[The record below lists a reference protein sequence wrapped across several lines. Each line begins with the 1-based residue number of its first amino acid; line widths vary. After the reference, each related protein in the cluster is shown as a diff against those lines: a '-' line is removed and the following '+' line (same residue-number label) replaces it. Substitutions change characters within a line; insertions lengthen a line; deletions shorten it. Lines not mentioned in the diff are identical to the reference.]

1 MANTELNSNT
11 KTEIEDKSSL
21 KGTMVSVSFLGL
33 FIVVTWVSVYFLFLS
48 RL

>member
-1 MANTELNSNT
+1 MANTELNTDS
-11 KTEIEDKSSL
+11 KIKMEDKSSL
-21 KGTMVSVSFLGL
+21 KGTMVAVTFLGL